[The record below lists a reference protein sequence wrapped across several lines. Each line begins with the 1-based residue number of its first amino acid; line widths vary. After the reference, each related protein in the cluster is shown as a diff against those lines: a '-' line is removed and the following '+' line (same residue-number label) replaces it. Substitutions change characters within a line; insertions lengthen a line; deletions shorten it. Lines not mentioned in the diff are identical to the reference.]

1 MSAGCW
7 IGFGLHAEASAKP
20 GLPDAPAKADLDR
33 TESRSTCSSG
43 STSNTWPTGITS
55 VIERGAS
62 LEGFEAYETL
72 RRADR
77 LRVRAT
83 VTIRIPRADDP
94 AAVERFISG
103 LPFDPVA
110 ATSG

>member
-1 MSAGCW
+1 MLEQVHRQYLA
-7 IGFGLHAEASAKP
+7 A
-20 GLPDAPAKADLDR
+20 
-33 TESRSTCSSG
+33 
-43 STSNTWPTGITS
+43 GITS

-62 LEGFEAYETL
+62 LDGYQTYEAL

-83 VTIRIPRADDP
+83 VTIRIPRADD
-94 AAVERFISG
+94 AAEVERFIRGAAVS
-103 LPFDPVA
+103 LRRA